1 MTGIDILTRDM
12 ATMPNG
18 TIFVTHAH
26 VTWGDD
32 CPVSGDE
39 LARMRAEDGIRAL

>member
-1 MTGIDILTRDM
+1 MTGIDILTRDT

-32 CPVSGDE
+32 YPVSGDE
-39 LARMRAEDGIRAL
+39 LARMRAEDGLRAL

>member
-12 ATMPNG
+12 ASMPNG

-32 CPVSGDE
+32 YPISGDM
-39 LARMRAEDGIRAL
+39 LAVMRADQERREK

>member
-32 CPVSGDE
+32 YPISGDA
-39 LARMRAEDGIRAL
+39 LAAIRAERAQKN